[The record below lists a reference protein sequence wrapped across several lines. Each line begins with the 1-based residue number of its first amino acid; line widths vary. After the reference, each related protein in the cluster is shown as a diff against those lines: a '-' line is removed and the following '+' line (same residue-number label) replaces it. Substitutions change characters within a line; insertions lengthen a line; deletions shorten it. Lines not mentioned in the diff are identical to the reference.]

1 MNSKIGIGIT
11 TRDRNQVFAY
21 SLSRL
26 VEHLP
31 KDCTL
36 AIVDDNSKVPVAE
49 ADYRFETN
57 VGVARAKNKCLELL
71 KDCDH
76 IFLFDD
82 DTYPIND
89 GWWQPYINHDEP
101 HLMYQFKLPNKPESD
116 MQLLYQDEDTTS
128 WSHTRGAMIYLER
141 RVLDAVGGFDTKYG
155 LGGFEHPDFTNRVHN
170 AGLTTHRAMDVVNSN
185 ELLYCLDQ
193 DGKVDSSVNL
203 RDKTK
208 NYKYYQSQRKSKEFK
223 EYIL

>member
-1 MNSKIGIGIT
+1 MKIAVCIS
-11 TRDRNQVFAY
+11 TRNRYEVLELAIAHHNKYLPSNAKVF
-21 SLSRL
+21 
-26 VEHLP
+26 
-31 KDCTL
+31 
-36 AIVDDNSKVPVAE
+36 IVDDASDIPVWG

-57 VGVARAKNKCLELL
+57 VGVAVVKNKCLELAYNWGA
-71 KDCDH
+71 DH
-76 IFLFDD
+76 IMLFDSD
-82 DTYPIND
+82 CYPIND
-89 GWWQPYINHDEP
+89 GYWQAYVNHDEP
-101 HLMYQFKLPNKPESD
+101 HLMYQFRLPNKPKSD
-116 MQLLYQDEDTTS
+116 MQILYQDEDTIS
-128 WSHTRGAMIYLER
+128 YSHTRGAMIYLER

>member
-1 MNSKIGIGIT
+1 MHSK
-11 TRDRNQVFAY
+11 
-21 SLSRL
+21 
-26 VEHLP
+26 
-31 KDCTL
+31 
-36 AIVDDNSKVPVAE
+36 
-49 ADYRFETN
+49 YR
-57 VGVARAKNKCLELL
+57 
-71 KDCDH
+71 
-76 IFLFDD
+76 
-82 DTYPIND
+82 
-89 GWWQPYINHDEP
+89 
-101 HLMYQFKLPNKPESD
+101 
-116 MQLLYQDEDTTS
+116 
-128 WSHTRGAMIYLER
+128 
-141 RVLDAVGGFDTKYG
+141 